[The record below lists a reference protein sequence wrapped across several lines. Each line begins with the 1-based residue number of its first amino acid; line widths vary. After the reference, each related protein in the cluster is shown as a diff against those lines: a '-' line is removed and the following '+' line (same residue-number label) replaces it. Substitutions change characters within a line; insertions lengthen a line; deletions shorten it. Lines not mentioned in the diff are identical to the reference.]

1 MSIEHILIGKHHGG
15 SDYWRTP
22 FLLFKNLHREFGFT
36 IDGAATKHDTLLPR
50 FTDDISRQSWLSEKV
65 FCNPP
70 YSDIPSFLLKASEAD
85 LVAFLI
91 PHRANTSYWLR
102 HIYSNNHCHEIRIL
116 HRAVKYLPPAGHNGL
131 TIRSPFPSAVVV
143 FKKEPRKHEITQM
156 VCCADTLLPLTIIN
170 RGGLRGR
177 PTIYPPETLDSFI
190 KLYRQGKPIKCIA
203 DVLRMPLSTSYRIA
217 QRFELKFS

>member
-22 FLLFKNLHREFGFT
+22 LLLFKNLHREFGFT
-36 IDGAATKHDTLLPR
+36 LDGAATEHDTLLPR
-50 FTDDISRQSWLSEKV
+50 FTNDISRQSWVSEKV
-65 FCNPP
+65 FCNLP

-116 HRAVKYLPPAGHNGL
+116 HRAVKYLPPAGHNRL

-177 PTIYPPETLDSFI
+177 PTIYPPETLDSF
-190 KLYRQGKPIKCIA
+190 
-203 DVLRMPLSTSYRIA
+203 
-217 QRFELKFS
+217 

>member
-22 FLLFKNLHREFGFT
+22 FLLFKNLHREFIFSL
-36 IDGAATKHDTLLPR
+36 DGAATEHDTLLPR
-50 FTDDISRQSWLSEKV
+50 FTDDISRQSWVSEKV

-102 HIYSNNHCHEIRIL
+102 HIY
-116 HRAVKYLPPAGHNGL
+116 
-131 TIRSPFPSAVVV
+131 
-143 FKKEPRKHEITQM
+143 
-156 VCCADTLLPLTIIN
+156 
-170 RGGLRGR
+170 
-177 PTIYPPETLDSFI
+177 
-190 KLYRQGKPIKCIA
+190 
-203 DVLRMPLSTSYRIA
+203 
-217 QRFELKFS
+217 

>member
-22 FLLFKNLHREFGFT
+22 FLIFRNLHREFGFSM
-36 IDGAATKHDTLLPR
+36 DGAATKHDTLLPR
-50 FTDDISRQSWLSEKV
+50 FTDDISRQSWVNERV

-70 YSDIPSFLLKASEAD
+70 YSNTKTFLLKAAEAD
-85 LVAFLI
+85 LAVFLI
-91 PHRANTSYWLR
+91 PYRPHTTYWLK
-102 HIYSNNHCHEIRIL
+102 HIFTNPLCHEIRIL

-131 TIRSPFPSAVVV
+131 AIRSPFPSCVLIYRNT
-143 FKKEPRKHEITQM
+143 PRKPKVEITQM
-156 VCCADTLLPLTIIN
+156 ICCADTLLPLTIIN

-177 PTIYPPETLDSFI
+177 PTIYPPETLDNFI

-203 DVLRMPLSTSYRIA
+203 DALRMPLSTSYRIA
-217 QRFELKFS
+217 QRLS

>member
-15 SDYWRTP
+15 SDDWRTP
-22 FLLFKNLHREFGFT
+22 YRLFHNLHREFNFNL
-36 IDGAATKHDTLLPR
+36 DGAATEHDTLLPR
-50 FTDDISRQSWLSEKV
+50 FTDDISRQSWVSEKV

-85 LVAFLI
+85 LAVFLI
-91 PHRANTSYWLR
+91 PYRPHTTYWLK
-102 HIYSNNHCHEIRIL
+102 HIFTNPLCHEIRIL
-116 HRAVKYLPPAGHNGL
+116 HRAVKFLPPAGHNGL
-131 TIRSPFPSAVVV
+131 TIRSPFPAVVVV
-143 FKKEPRKHEITQM
+143 FKKEPRRHEITQM

-190 KLYRQGKPIKCIA
+190 KLYMQGKSIKCIA
-203 DVLRMPLSTSYRIA
+203 DALRMPLSTSYRIA
-217 QRFELKFS
+217 QRLS

>member
-15 SDYWRTP
+15 SDCWRTP
-22 FLLFKNLHREFGFT
+22 SLLFRNLHREFSFT
-36 IDGAATKHDTLLPR
+36 LDGAATEHDTLLPR
-50 FTDDISRQSWLSEKV
+50 FTDDISRQSWVSEKV

-70 YSDIPSFLLKASEAD
+70 YSDIPSFLVKASEAD

-131 TIRSPFPSAVVV
+131 VIRSPFPSCVLIYRNT
-143 FKKEPRKHEITQM
+143 PRKPKVEITQM
-156 VCCADTLLPLTIIN
+156 ICCADTL
-170 RGGLRGR
+170 
-177 PTIYPPETLDSFI
+177 
-190 KLYRQGKPIKCIA
+190 
-203 DVLRMPLSTSYRIA
+203 
-217 QRFELKFS
+217 

>member
-1 MSIEHILIGKHHGG
+1 MSIECILIGKHHGG

-22 FLLFKNLHREFGFT
+22 FLLFKNLHREFIFSL
-36 IDGAATKHDTLLPR
+36 DGAATKHDTLLPR
-50 FTDDISRQSWLSEKV
+50 FTDDIHNQSWDGERV

-70 YSDIPSFLLKASEAD
+70 YSDIPSFLLKAAEAD
-85 LVAFLI
+85 LAVFLI
-91 PHRANTSYWLR
+91 PYRPHTTYWLK
-102 HIYSNNHCHEIRIL
+102 HLFTNPLCHEIRIL

-131 TIRSPFPSAVVV
+131 AIRSPFGSAAIV

-156 VCCADTLLPLTIIN
+156 ICCADTLLPLTIIN

-190 KLYRQGKPIKCIA
+190 KLYMQGKPIKCIA
-203 DVLRMPLSTSYRIA
+203 DALRMPLSTSYRIA
-217 QRFELKFS
+217 QRLS

>member
-15 SDYWRTP
+15 SDDWRTP
-22 FLLFKNLHREFGFT
+22 YRLFRNLHREFGFS

-50 FTDDISRQSWLSEKV
+50 FTDDIHNQSWVGERV

-70 YSDIPSFLLKASEAD
+70 YSDIPSFLVKASEAD
-85 LVAFLI
+85 LAVFLI
-91 PHRANTSYWLR
+91 PYRPQTIYWLK
-102 HIYSNNHCHEIRIL
+102 HIFTNPLCHEIRIL

-131 TIRSPFPSAVVV
+131 VVRAPFPAALVV
-143 FKKEPRKHEITQM
+143 FKKETRRHEITQM

-190 KLYRQGKPIKCIA
+190 KLHRQGKTIKCIA
-203 DVLRMPLSTSYRIA
+203 DALRMPLSTSYRIA
-217 QRFELKFS
+217 QRLS

>member
-1 MSIEHILIGKHHGG
+1 MSIECILIGKHHGG

-22 FLLFKNLHREFGFT
+22 FLLFKNLHREFIFSL
-36 IDGAATKHDTLLPR
+36 DGAATEHDTLLPR
-50 FTDDISRQSWLSEKV
+50 FTDDIHNQSWDGERV

-70 YSDIPSFLLKASEAD
+70 YSDTKTFLVKASEAD
-85 LVAFLI
+85 LVVFLI
-91 PHRANTSYWLR
+91 PYRPHTIYWLK

-203 DVLRMPLSTSYRIA
+203 DALRMPLSTTYRIV
-217 QRFELKFS
+217 QRLG

>member
-1 MSIEHILIGKHHGG
+1 MSHPIIHIGRYHGG
-15 SDYWRTP
+15 SDDWRTP
-22 FLLFKNLHREFGFT
+22 YRLFHNLHREYSFSL
-36 IDGAATKHDTLLPR
+36 DGAATEHDTLLPR
-50 FTDDISRQSWLSEKV
+50 FTDDISRQSWDGERV

-70 YSDIPSFLLKASEAD
+70 YSDIPSFLIKASEAD
-85 LVAFLI
+85 LAVFLI
-91 PHRANTSYWLR
+91 PYRPHTIYWLK
-102 HIYSNNHCHEIRIL
+102 HIFTNPLCHEIRIL

-131 TIRSPFPSAVVV
+131 VVRAPFPAALVV

-190 KLYRQGKPIKCIA
+190 KLYRQGKPIKSIA
-203 DVLRMPLSTSYRIA
+203 EALRMPLSTTYRIA
-217 QRFELKFS
+217 QRLS

>member
-15 SDYWRTP
+15 SDDWRTP
-22 FLLFKNLHREFGFT
+22 PLLFRNLHREFGFSM
-36 IDGAATKHDTLLPR
+36 DGAATEHDALLPR
-50 FTDDISRQSWLSEKV
+50 FTDDIHNQSWVSERV

-70 YSDIPSFLLKASEAD
+70 YSDIPSFLLKAAEAD
-85 LVAFLI
+85 LAVFLI
-91 PHRANTSYWLR
+91 PYRPQTIYWLK
-102 HIYSNNHCHEIRIL
+102 HIFTNPLCHEIRIL

-131 TIRSPFPSAVVV
+131 VIRAPFPAAIVI
-143 FKKEPRKHEITQM
+143 FRTEPRKHEITQM

-190 KLYRQGKPIKCIA
+190 KLHRQGQPIKYIA
-203 DVLRMPLSTSYRIA
+203 DALRIPLSTSYRIA
-217 QRFELKFS
+217 QRLS

>member
-15 SDYWRTP
+15 SDDWRTP
-22 FLLFKNLHREFGFT
+22 YRLFKNLHREYLFT
-36 IDGAATKHDTLLPR
+36 LDGAATEHDTLLPR
-50 FTDDISRQSWLSEKV
+50 FTDDIHNQSWDGERV

-70 YSDIPSFLLKASEAD
+70 YSDIPSFLVKASESD
-85 LVAFLI
+85 LAVFLI

-131 TIRSPFPSAVVV
+131 AIRSPFASAIVI
-143 FKKEPRKHEITQM
+143 FKSEPRRHEITQM

-190 KLYRQGKPIKCIA
+190 KLYMQGKTIKYIA
-203 DVLRMPLSTSYRIA
+203 DALRMPLSTSYRIA
-217 QRFELKFS
+217 QRLS

>member
-22 FLLFKNLHREFGFT
+22 LLLFKNLHREFGFT
-36 IDGAATKHDTLLPR
+36 LDGAATEHDTLLPR
-50 FTDDISRQSWLSEKV
+50 FTNDISRQSWVSEKV
-65 FCNPP
+65 FCNLP

-116 HRAVKYLPPAGHNGL
+116 HRAVKYL
-131 TIRSPFPSAVVV
+131 
-143 FKKEPRKHEITQM
+143 
-156 VCCADTLLPLTIIN
+156 
-170 RGGLRGR
+170 
-177 PTIYPPETLDSFI
+177 
-190 KLYRQGKPIKCIA
+190 
-203 DVLRMPLSTSYRIA
+203 
-217 QRFELKFS
+217 

>member
-1 MSIEHILIGKHHGG
+1 M
-15 SDYWRTP
+15 
-22 FLLFKNLHREFGFT
+22 LFKNLHREFGFM
-36 IDGAATKHDTLLPR
+36 IDGAATEHDALLPR
-50 FTDDISRQSWLSEKV
+50 FTDDIHNQSWVGEKV

-70 YSDIPSFLLKASEAD
+70 YSDIPSFLAKASEAD
-85 LVAFLI
+85 LAVFLI
-91 PHRANTSYWLR
+91 PYRPHTTYWLR

-116 HRAVKYLPPAGHNGL
+116 HRAVKFLPPAGHNGL
-131 TIRSPFPSAVVV
+131 VVRSPFPAVLVV
-143 FKKEPRKHEITQM
+143 FKKEPRRHEITQM

-190 KLYRQGKPIKCIA
+190 KLYRQGKPIKYIA

-217 QRFELKFS
+217 QRLS

>member
-1 MSIEHILIGKHHGG
+1 MSHPIIHIGRYHGG
-15 SDYWRTP
+15 SDDWRTP
-22 FLLFKNLHREFGFT
+22 YRLFKNLHREFSFSM
-36 IDGAATKHDTLLPR
+36 DGAATEHDALLPR
-50 FTDDISRQSWLSEKV
+50 FTDDIHNQSWVGERV

-70 YSDIPSFLLKASEAD
+70 YSDTKTFLVKASEAD
-85 LVAFLI
+85 LAVFLI
-91 PHRANTSYWLR
+91 PYRPQTIYWLK
-102 HIYSNNHCHEIRIL
+102 HIFTNPLCHEIRIL

-217 QRFELKFS
+217 QRLS

>member
-1 MSIEHILIGKHHGG
+1 MSIECILIGKHHGG
-15 SDYWRTP
+15 SDSWRTP

-36 IDGAATKHDTLLPR
+36 IDGAATKHDALLPR
-50 FTDDISRQSWLSEKV
+50 FTDDIRNQSWDGERV

-70 YSDIPSFLLKASEAD
+70 YSDTKTFLVKASEAD
-85 LVAFLI
+85 LAVFLI
-91 PHRANTSYWLR
+91 PYRPQTIYWLK
-102 HIYSNNHCHEIRIL
+102 HIFTNPLCHEIRIL

-131 TIRSPFPSAVVV
+131 TIRSPFAAAVVV

-156 VCCADTLLPLTIIN
+156 ICCADTLLPLTIIN

-190 KLYRQGKPIKCIA
+190 KLYRQGKPIKYIA
-203 DVLRMPLSTSYRIA
+203 DALRMPLSTSYRIA
-217 QRFELKFS
+217 QRLS

>member
-22 FLLFKNLHREFGFT
+22 FLIFRNLHREFSFT
-36 IDGAATKHDTLLPR
+36 IDGAASKHDTLLPR
-50 FTDDISRQSWLSEKV
+50 FTDDIHNQSWDGERV

-70 YSDIPSFLLKASEAD
+70 YSDTKTFLVKAPEAD
-85 LVAFLI
+85 LAVFLI
-91 PHRANTSYWLR
+91 PYRPQTIYWLK
-102 HIYSNNHCHEIRIL
+102 HIFTNPLCHEIRIL

-131 TIRSPFPSAVVV
+131 VIRSPFPSAIVI
-143 FKKEPRKHEITQM
+143 FKTEPRRHEITQM
-156 VCCADTLLPLTIIN
+156 ICCADTLLPLTIIN

-190 KLYRQGKPIKCIA
+190 KLYMQGKPIKCIA
-203 DVLRMPLSTSYRIA
+203 DALRMPLSTSYRIA
-217 QRFELKFS
+217 QRLS

>member
-15 SDYWRTP
+15 SDDWRTP
-22 FLLFKNLHREFGFT
+22 SLIFRNLHREFGFSM
-36 IDGAATKHDTLLPR
+36 DGAATKHDTLLPR
-50 FTDDISRQSWLSEKV
+50 FTDDISRQSWVNERV

-70 YSDIPSFLLKASEAD
+70 YSNTKTFLLKAAEAD
-85 LVAFLI
+85 LAVFLI
-91 PHRANTSYWLR
+91 PYRPHTTYWLK
-102 HIYSNNHCHEIRIL
+102 HIFTNPLCHEIRIL

-131 TIRSPFPSAVVV
+131 AIRSPFSSAIAI
-143 FKKEPRKHEITQM
+143 FKSESRKVEITQM
-156 VCCADTLLPLTIIN
+156 ICCADTLLPLTIIN

-217 QRFELKFS
+217 QRLS